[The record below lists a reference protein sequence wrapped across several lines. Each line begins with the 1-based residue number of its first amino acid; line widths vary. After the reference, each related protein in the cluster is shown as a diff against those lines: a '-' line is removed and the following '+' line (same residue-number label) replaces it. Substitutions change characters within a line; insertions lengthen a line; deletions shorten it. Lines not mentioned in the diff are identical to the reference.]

1 MQMYL
6 CDRQLYSPWSSRDPG
21 SFHLMTLASAE
32 SFSVTDRQGTEQ
44 GEDTSASYPLRTKKD
59 TRHF

>member
-1 MQMYL
+1 MHL
-6 CDRQLYSPWSSRDPG
+6 SDRWLHSPWSFMDPG
-21 SFHLMTLASAE
+21 SFLLVVPASSE
-32 SFSVTDRQGTEQ
+32 SFPVTDGQGTEP